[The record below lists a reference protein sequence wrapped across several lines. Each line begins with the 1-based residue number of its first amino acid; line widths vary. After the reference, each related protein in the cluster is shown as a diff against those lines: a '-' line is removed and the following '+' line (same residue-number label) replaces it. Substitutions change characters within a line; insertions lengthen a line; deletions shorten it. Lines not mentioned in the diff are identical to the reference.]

1 MLNSDLMD
9 TIFDGLQ
16 AELLGFVEYGNKGDP
31 TQSLSMLVAMENQ
44 SESCE
49 GSDQEFAIN
58 VLEFLGNRL
67 EKMFERFIVSLTSKT
82 SSPASNF
89 FSYFV
94 SHLCIL
100 IGGTTESYRGDKSYV
115 QEAPRYLV
123 IYPYFPG
130 MSNL

>member
-16 AELLGFVEYGNKGDP
+16 AELLGFVEYGSKGDP
-31 TQSLSMLVAMENQ
+31 TQSLSMLVAIENQ

-67 EKMFERFIVSLTSKT
+67 EKMFERFLVSLSSKP
-82 SSPASNF
+82 SSPVSS
-89 FSYFV
+89 FSLV
-94 SHLCIL
+94 SFSPLYL
-100 IGGTTESYRGDKSYV
+100 IGRTTESYRGDESYV

-123 IYPYFPG
+123 IYSYFPG
-130 MSNL
+130 MSNV

>member
-16 AELLGFVEYGNKGDP
+16 AELLGFVEYGSKGDP
-31 TQSLSMLVAMENQ
+31 TQSLSMLVAIENQ

-67 EKMFERFIVSLTSKT
+67 EKMFERFLVSLISKP
-82 SSPASNF
+82 SSPVSNF
-89 FSYFV
+89 SLV
-94 SHLCIL
+94 SFL
-100 IGGTTESYRGDKSYV
+100 TSVSYR
-115 QEAPRYLV
+115 R
-123 IYPYFPG
+123 
-130 MSNL
+130 NN

>member
-67 EKMFERFIVSLTSKT
+67 EKMFERFIVSLSSKT

-94 SHLCIL
+94 SRLCIL
-100 IGGTTESYRGDKSYV
+100 
-115 QEAPRYLV
+115 
-123 IYPYFPG
+123 
-130 MSNL
+130 